1 MSIPENALR
10 SELLIR
16 RTLTRAL
23 LALTVGLSIP
33 AGASAQA
40 GAVDQDLVASDT
52 YLDPVARQLHQAAS
66 ANWAAL
72 DESVRRYTA
81 RVQQRIAAMIRAPLK
96 DRILYRNESAA
107 RVFWDRDHDT
117 FVQVLGANAQYPG
130 KEYSEVESFLE
141 DLTIDEAFDPGGD
154 RLIFG
159 FGDRGDS
166 DDPDVEEWGNP
177 DDNDFWVAH
186 PLAGSAD
193 SLYQY
198 QSGDTLTLTLPDG
211 RQLTTV
217 ELMVIPRE
225 LSVHLISGA
234 LWIDAET
241 GALVRGIY
249 RLSDQFDAMRDVP
262 DVAEEEEEGN
272 FDLVPGI
279 FKPWTFDLQMVA
291 VEYALWDFK
300 VWLPRSMRI
309 EGRASAGILKFPIE
323 MDIAYR
329 IENVVLEDDIGTEA
343 YAQSVLEE
351 RHFDTRA
358 EAMAFLA
365 ELMSQEDGVPYQT
378 LGSDGRGGSGSN
390 RRFLVPEDRDRI
402 ANSPHLPPPIWE
414 DAPGFASAD
423 ELAQMVGELADI
435 PLPQVQGI
443 PWAANW
449 GLQRP
454 DLVRYNRVEGLA
466 IGARFQA
473 RFGSFMGPITFQS
486 TGFIGT
492 SDLDPKVRLGFDR
505 SSVRRRWELGL
516 YREIRA
522 FDPRGRYLE
531 LGNSLNAMLFGR
543 DDGEY
548 FKATGVDLKLTPPES
563 ERQSWIL
570 RGWAERQ
577 DPLGVNTSVA
587 LTHLFDSKWRF
598 RPNMA
603 ADRIEEAG
611 GELSLMPWWGTDPL
625 LPQFGLEIR
634 AMGAAWRPV
643 GADDEVRDY
652 ARLRTVLRSAIPLV
666 SGRWRIGLE
675 AGAGTSWGDLP
686 AQRNFLLG
694 GSATLRGY
702 TASVLSGTSYGRG
715 RLEVARVFPASTL
728 SFFGDGGWAGDRD
741 LFDADDILYSVG
753 VGGSILDG
761 LIRMDISRGL
771 RGPFKRTRF
780 DLYLDAIL

>member
-1 MSIPENALR
+1 MSDV
-10 SELLIR
+10 
-16 RTLTRAL
+16 TTTRAL
-23 LALTVGLSIP
+23 NAGLWNLLFLLFVP
-33 AGASAQA
+33 TGVHAQA
-40 GAVDQDLVASDT
+40 TGAAVDLVASDT
-52 YLDPVARQLHQAAS
+52 YLDPVARQLHEAAS

-72 DESVRRYTA
+72 DETVRRYTA

-96 DRILYRNESAA
+96 DRLLYRNESAA

-130 KEYSEVESFLE
+130 KQYAEIESFLE

-159 FGDRGDS
+159 FGNRGDR
-166 DDPDVEEWGNP
+166 DGPENEDWGDPNT
-177 DDNDFWVAH
+177 NDFWVAH

-211 RQLTTV
+211 RRLTTV
-217 ELMVIPRE
+217 ELKVIPRE

-234 LWIDAET
+234 LWIDTET

-262 DVAEEEEEGN
+262 DARDEQEDGN

-300 VWLPRSMRI
+300 VWLPRSMRV

-365 ELMSQEDGVPYQT
+365 ELMSEEDGVPYQT
-378 LGSDGRGGSGSN
+378 LGTEGRGGRGN
-390 RRFLVPEDRDRI
+390 GNRFLAPEDRARI

-423 ELAQMVGELADI
+423 ELASMVEKLADI
-435 PLPQVQGI
+435 PLPRVNGI

-454 DLVRYNRVEGLA
+454 DLMRYNRVEGLA
-466 IGARFQA
+466 VGARFQA
-473 RFGSFMGPITFQS
+473 RFGSFMGPISFQS

-492 SDLDPKVRLGFDR
+492 SDFDPKVRLGFDR
-505 SSVRRRWELGL
+505 SSVRRRWELGF

-522 FDPRGRYLE
+522 MDPRGRYLE
-531 LGNSLNAMLFGR
+531 LGNSLNALLFGR

-548 FKATGVDLKLTPPES
+548 FKATGADLRLTPPES
-563 ERQSWIL
+563 ERQSWTL

-587 LTHLFDSKWRF
+587 LAHLFDSKWRF
-598 RPNMA
+598 RRNIA

-611 GELSLMPWWGTDPL
+611 GELSLMPWWGADPL
-625 LPQFGLEIR
+625 LPQFGIEIR
-634 AMGAAWRPV
+634 ASGAAWRPV
-643 GADDEVRDY
+643 GDDDEVRDY

-666 SGRWRIGLE
+666 GGRWRVGVE

-686 AQRNFLLG
+686 VQRNFLLG

-702 TASVLSGTSYGRG
+702 TASVMSGTSYGRG
-715 RLEVARVFPASTL
+715 RLELARVFPASTV

-741 LFDADDILYSVG
+741 LFDSDDVLYSVG